1 MRVTGPN
8 KVMVTLAV
16 RDGVVIKAD
25 RPIRFMVNWP
35 AERALRTIEKWG
47 WRVELGADERELEQ
61 IGQRAGDLIDSQ
73 SRRG

>member
-1 MRVTGPN
+1 
-8 KVMVTLAV
+8 MVTLAV